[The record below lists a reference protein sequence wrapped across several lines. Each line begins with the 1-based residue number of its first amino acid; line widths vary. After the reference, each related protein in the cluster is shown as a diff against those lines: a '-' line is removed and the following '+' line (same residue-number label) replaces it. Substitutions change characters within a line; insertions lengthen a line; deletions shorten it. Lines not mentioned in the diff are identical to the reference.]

1 MNWEGQ
7 QALPFIP
14 MGIQYL
20 EKRVRDEILV
30 KIGSPLYA
38 DRKSEAQEFTR
49 VILEEIAR
57 LSGLS

>member
-20 EKRVRDEILV
+20 EKKIRPEIRV
-30 KIGSPLYA
+30 KIGQPLYA

-49 VILEEIAR
+49 VIVEEIAG